1 MITLT
6 TFELFYFEV
15 LAPHGIAKFQIL
27 LSDTSVSLW
36 LVLGI
41 TYATLKRWLIHFL
54 LVSDLYL
61 VYTPVTSSHHTF
73 VCVMQMTH
81 NWITIAHRNPRH
93 ILKKFRGNE
102 AILMQKYPSLHFI
115 FELILSHLV
124 LEAIFKEIA

>member
-1 MITLT
+1 MPN
-6 TFELFYFEV
+6 E
-15 LAPHGIAKFQIL
+15 FQIL

-81 NWITIAHRNPRH
+81 NWIIIAHRNPRH
-93 ILKKFRGNE
+93 ILK
-102 AILMQKYPSLHFI
+102 SLEETKQYSCKSTQAHISFLSSYC
-115 FELILSHLV
+115 LIWFWKLFSRRLHDNPPK
-124 LEAIFKEIA
+124 I